1 MSRPP
6 NHTAAPL
13 HGAFRHLAGVK
24 KQAGIWW
31 RGCTPRERRLLT
43 TCAVLITSVL
53 CWTVGIKPAVDSIAK
68 SRALLPML
76 HADAARIDALI
87 LEAQTLQRR
96 RSGRLEADALPQAL
110 EASLRRAGLAAATT
124 LSAASGSTTPVWEI
138 SVTEANAARIMEW
151 LAAIPRLIQV
161 RIGAVELARSR
172 VDGRDRPGQVSG
184 RIVLQMPM
192 KEQP

>member
-1 MSRPP
+1 
-6 NHTAAPL
+6 
-13 HGAFRHLAGVK
+13 
-24 KQAGIWW
+24 
-31 RGCTPRERRLLT
+31 
-43 TCAVLITSVL
+43 
-53 CWTVGIKPAVDSIAK
+53 
-68 SRALLPML
+68 ML